1 MSKRLKNEL
10 TQLFQMVCNGL
21 NIVKEPIQQEDRVAY
36 LTSMQEA
43 VICIG
48 TKVEKSCSGVRS
60 ICGATFVIGGI
71 FLSVSLGE
79 EMNVPVWD
87 AAQVLCVDI
96 TEGLKHVLPERYE
109 IVFLP
114 YKISMWDSLESI
126 YAAAIRIR
134 NVMSGLYRFHII
146 M

>member
-1 MSKRLKNEL
+1 
-10 TQLFQMVCNGL
+10 MVCNGL

-48 TKVEKSCSGVRS
+48 TKVEKVVPECE
-60 ICGATFVIGGI
+60 AFVGQ
-71 FLSVSLGE
+71 LSSLAEYFYQLSLGE

-109 IVFLP
+109 IVFCRTRYPCGIVWKVFTLRQ
-114 YKISMWDSLESI
+114 S
-126 YAAAIRIR
+126 RIR

>member
-48 TKVEKSCSGVRS
+48 TKVEKVVPECEAFVGQLSSLAEYFYQLSLGECSGVG
-60 ICGATFVIGGI
+60 CGTGI
-71 FLSVSLGE
+71 VR
-79 EMNVPVWD
+79 
-87 AAQVLCVDI
+87 
-96 TEGLKHVLPERYE
+96 RY
-109 IVFLP
+109 
-114 YKISMWDSLESI
+114 
-126 YAAAIRIR
+126 
-134 NVMSGLYRFHII
+134 YRRVETCLA
-146 M
+146 